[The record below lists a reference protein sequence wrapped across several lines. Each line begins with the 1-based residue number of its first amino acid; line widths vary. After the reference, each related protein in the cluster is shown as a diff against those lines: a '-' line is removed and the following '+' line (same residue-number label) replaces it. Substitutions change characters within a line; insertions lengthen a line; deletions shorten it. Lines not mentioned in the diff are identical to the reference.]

1 MYHWGTGRRKE
12 ATARVRLARGSGK
25 IVINGEHFEKY
36 FFSEQD
42 RATIMS
48 PLQATKTLGKYDVFA
63 SVNGGGKTG
72 QAGAILLGIA
82 RALKT
87 AESILEGA
95 LREGHF
101 LTRDPRMKERKK
113 YAHRGARRGMQ
124 WSKR

>member
-1 MYHWGTGRRKE
+1 MSEVMYHWGTGRRKE

-48 PLQATKTLGKYDVFA
+48 PLQA